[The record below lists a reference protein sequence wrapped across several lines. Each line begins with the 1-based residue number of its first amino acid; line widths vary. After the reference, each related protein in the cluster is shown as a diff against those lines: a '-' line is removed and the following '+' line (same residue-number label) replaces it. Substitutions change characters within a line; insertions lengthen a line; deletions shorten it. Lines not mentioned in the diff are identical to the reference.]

1 MPIQVQL
8 GVFVRKKN
16 LSRKVQILANLAC
29 ASSSQNIGSFKIH
42 TPLIALKKSEIIQK
56 GVDLGVDY
64 SITHSC
70 YDPQIID
77 GENYACGTCDSC
89 LIRLDGFKKAGLI
102 DKIKYI

>member
-1 MPIQVQL
+1 
-8 GVFVRKKN
+8 
-16 LSRKVQILANLAC
+16 LSKEFIDAFQTLANLAC

-42 TPLIALKKSEIIQK
+42 TPLIALKKSEIIKK
-56 GVDLGVDY
+56 GVELGVDY

-89 LIRLDGFKKAGLI
+89 LIRLDGFKKAGLN